1 MATIIRV
8 NLLPY
13 REQARQAR
21 KQQFFIMCGA
31 MGLLAVIIAFAVF
44 SFFDSRIEAQEEQNR
59 FLKTE
64 ITNLDK
70 EIEQIKRLKT
80 QVESLKSRKQVIE
93 SLQVDRNETVYLL
106 SELVS
111 IMPEG
116 IFLKSM
122 KQEGN
127 KITLNGLAQSNA
139 RVSSLMSN
147 IDMSQWMT
155 SPQLVETHATVQDK
169 RRVQEFT
176 VTLLLTRNKKTQNE
190 GGVK

>member
-1 MATIIRV
+1 MATIRV

-13 REQARQAR
+13 REQARQVR
-21 KQQFFIMCGA
+21 KQQFFIFCGVA
-31 MGLLAVIIAFAVF
+31 ALLSVLIAFAVF
-44 SFFDSRIEAQEEQNR
+44 SFFDGQIEAQEAENR
-59 FLKTE
+59 FLKSE
-64 ITNLDK
+64 IVNLDK

-116 IFLKSM
+116 VFLKSM

-127 KITLNGLAQSNA
+127 RITLNGVAQSNA

-155 SPQLVETHATVQDK
+155 GAQLVETHAAVQDK

-176 VTLLLTRNKKTQNE
+176 VTLLLTRNKISAT
-190 GGVK
+190 GGGAQ